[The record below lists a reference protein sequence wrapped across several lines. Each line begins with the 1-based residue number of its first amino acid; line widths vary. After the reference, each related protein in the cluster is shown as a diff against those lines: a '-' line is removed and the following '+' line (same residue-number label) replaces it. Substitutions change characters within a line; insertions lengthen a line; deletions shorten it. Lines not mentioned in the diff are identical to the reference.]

1 MRLSSDTV
9 CRLARERGLSLTE
22 ALRRAGVSRTAY
34 YSLTRRPT
42 VLPGTVHALAD
53 LFGVQPSALLSDD
66 EPSDERNAERRLA
79 EALAIC
85 AEHPDATF
93 ENVWHTLCL
102 LDFPPVERLNRSL
115 TRGRAAAVH

>member
-1 MRLSSDTV
+1 MKLSVDAV
-9 CRLARERGLSLTE
+9 RDLARERGMSLTA
-22 ALRRAGVSRTAY
+22 ALHRAGVSRTAY
-34 YSLTRRPT
+34 YSLTRRPS

-53 LFGVQPSALLSDD
+53 LFGVPASTLLTEVD
-66 EPSDERNAERRLA
+66 PSDAGNAERRLA
-79 EALAIC
+79 EALTIC

-102 LDFPPVERLNRSL
+102 LDLPPAERLNRSL